1 MPRLRVS
8 METFIETIRIN
19 GQSTFLLACV
29 LDLRTPDDVIDVV
42 ICETGQKALDLLNR
56 LDRPNA
62 HQAIVGVQL
71 ALPPRMNKAVKW
83 RVQPVL
89 DFMRVTMDTGTGH
102 LDTYAYR
109 VASGKCFADNQEVS
123 IKKLMSVRSIY
134 QASNADSQSDAEL
147 SAFQAWIAK
156 ILGELINES
165 SIPS

>member
-1 MPRLRVS
+1 MPKLRVS
-8 METFIETIRIN
+8 METFAETLLTK

-42 ICETGQKALDLLNR
+42 ICETGQEALDLLNS

-71 ALPPRMNKAVKW
+71 ALPPRMNKAAKW
-83 RVQPVL
+83 VVHPVL
-89 DFMRVTMDTGTGH
+89 DFTRVTMDTGKDH
-102 LDTYAYR
+102 IDTYAYR
-109 VASGKCFADNQEVS
+109 IASGKYFADNQEVKVEK
-123 IKKLMSVRSIY
+123 IMSVRSIY
-134 QASNADSQSDAEL
+134 QASNAGSQSDAEL

-156 ILGELINES
+156 ILDELINES

>member
-71 ALPPRMNKAVKW
+71 ALPPRMSKAVKW
-83 RVQPVL
+83 RAVSY
-89 DFMRVTMDTGTGH
+89 TH
-102 LDTYAYR
+102 LTLPTKA
-109 VASGKCFADNQEVS
+109 
-123 IKKLMSVRSIY
+123 
-134 QASNADSQSDAEL
+134 
-147 SAFQAWIAK
+147 
-156 ILGELINES
+156 
-165 SIPS
+165 